1 MYVAHLLAQ
10 FVLEYVDVPFLS
22 LFYYFFLYVQLEN
35 YLKFGKAEFIC
46 NKIYRHT
53 LYYKL
58 IFMFKDLKSLICFGL
73 K

>member
-1 MYVAHLLAQ
+1 MYFAHLLAQ
-10 FVLEYVDVPFLS
+10 FVLQYVDVPF
-22 LFYYFFLYVQLEN
+22 FYYFFLYVQLKN
-35 YLKFGKAEFIC
+35 YLKFGKAEFIR
-46 NKIYRHT
+46 NKIYSHT